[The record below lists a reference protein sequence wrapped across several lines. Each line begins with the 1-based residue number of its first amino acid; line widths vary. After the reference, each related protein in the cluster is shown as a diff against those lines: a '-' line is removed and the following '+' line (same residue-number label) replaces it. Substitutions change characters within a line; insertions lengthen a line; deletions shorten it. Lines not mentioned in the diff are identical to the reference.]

1 MPPLLTFVSRA
12 SDGLPL
18 VANTAPDFSQGV
30 TQEHKNQAKD
40 ILRGLGGTGS
50 SSAKMSIDTTNNL
63 IFHYLVR
70 DSLCY
75 LTLTERSYPK
85 RLAFLYLEEIADAFL
100 ESLANDYGDPGW
112 REAIATTARPYA
124 FIKFDLLIQRRRK
137 DFVDPTSRQNTTKLN
152 EDLADIQSIMRKNI
166 NEVLNRGEKLENVSH
181 ISNNL
186 VAESKKF
193 KWGAKKLTWQAMM
206 NQYGPIVA
214 AGVFV
219 IFVLYMKFF
228 W

>member
-1 MPPLLTFVSRA
+1 MPPLLTFVARS

-40 ILRGLGGTGS
+40 ILRGLGGTAGA
-50 SSAKMSIDTTNNL
+50 SAKLSIDTTNNL

-70 DSLCY
+70 DTLVH

-85 RLAFLYLEEIADAFL
+85 RLAFLYLDEIADAFL
-100 ESLANDYGDPGW
+100 ESLVNDHGESGW
-112 REAIATTARPYA
+112 RTALATTARPYA
-124 FIKFDLLIQRRRK
+124 FIKFDLIIQRRRK

-166 NEVLNRGEKLENVSH
+166 NEVLDRGEKLENVGN
-181 ISNNL
+181 ISSNL
-186 VAESKKF
+186 VKESKKF
-193 KWGAKKLTWQAMM
+193 KWGAKKLTWQAMV
-206 NQYGPIVA
+206 NQYGPVVA

-219 IFVLYMKFF
+219 VFVLYMKFF

>member
-1 MPPLLTFVSRA
+1 MGFVARL

-18 VANTAPDFSQGV
+18 VANTAPDFNQGV
-30 TQEHKNQAKD
+30 TQEHKTQAKD

-50 SSAKMSIDTTNNL
+50 SSARMSIDTTNKL

-75 LTLTERSYPK
+75 LTLTEQSYPK
-85 RLAFLYLEEIADAFL
+85 RLAFLYLDEIADAFL
-100 ESLANDYGDPGW
+100 ESLANDYGDVGW
-112 REAIATTARPYA
+112 REAIATTARPYR
-124 FIKFDLLIQRRRK
+124 FIKFDLIIQRRRK
-137 DFVDPTSRQNTTKLN
+137 DFIDPTSRQNTTKLT

-166 NEVLNRGEKLENVSH
+166 NEVLNRGEKLENVSN

-186 VAESKKF
+186 VVESKKF

-206 NQYGPIVA
+206 NQYGPIA
-214 AGVFV
+214 AASVFV
-219 IFVLYMKFF
+219 TFVLYMKFF